1 MTKNTLAAVSLFSG
15 AGGMDVGFVSAG
27 FDVQIANDIDKDA
40 CLTYEKNHSGRI
52 IHGDLV
58 GKAHLLKGH
67 EGVDMLFGGPPC
79 QGFSVAG
86 KMDPDDERSQLLL
99 SFFDVV
105 DALEP
110 TAFVCENVKA
120 LAQLEKWSGVR
131 DEVMAR
137 ASANYNVTMIVL
149 SANDFGVPQKRER
162 VFCIGIHRRKGN
174 LSPTAFDALVR
185 AMLEQQKRAAET
197 VEQVIRRTGRAGS
210 ARNEEIC
217 NAKITF
223 AKAPVLRKSPYAGM
237 LFNGAGRPLA
247 AKGYAST
254 LPASMGGNKTPIVD
268 EGEIFDGLPSFV
280 ESYHNGLMAGDKP
293 KEGCAPSRLRRLT
306 VAECL
311 RFQTFPESYQLYG
324 RQSAKYRQIGNA
336 VPSKLAEAVAN
347 VARDLLAQN
356 SLIDFAEHIAGMKVA
371 AE

>member
-1 MTKNTLAAVSLFSG
+1 MAKNTLAAVSLFSG

-27 FDVQIANDIDKDA
+27 FDVQIANDIDRDA

-52 IHGDLV
+52 IQGDLV

-86 KMDPDDERSQLLL
+86 KMDPNDERSKLLL

-105 DALEP
+105 DMLKP

-120 LAQLEKWSGVR
+120 LAQLEKWSSVR

-137 ASANYNVTMIVL
+137 ASADYNVTMVVL

-162 VFCIGIHRRKGN
+162 VFCIGIHKRRGV
-174 LSPTAFDALVR
+174 LTPVAFDAMVR
-185 AMLEQQKRAAET
+185 AMLERQKCAAET
-197 VEQVIRRTGRAGS
+197 VQEVIRRMGRAGS
-210 ARNEEIC
+210 EGNAEIC

-237 LFNGAGRPLA
+237 LFNGAGRPLD
-247 AKGYAST
+247 AKGYAPT

-280 ESYHNGLMAGDKP
+280 ESYHKGLMSGGKP
-293 KEGCAPSRLRRLT
+293 KTGYAPSRLRRLT

-311 RFQTFPESYQLYG
+311 RFQTFPETYKLAG

-347 VARDLLAQN
+347 VARDLLAQD
-356 SLIDFAEHIAGMKVA
+356 SLTHLAEHLNGMKVA